1 LSNTDI
7 LLNSQLMFMSLLHGQ
22 YVEYLK
28 NLIKLILT
36 KSSRISG
43 EFLKNTNVLILQK
56 SDDAPQNKE
65 YVALLTELNQ
75 VPESSAYNM
84 LLIQIVNILQKK
96 YLHKAFEALFE
107 LFQQTYSMIDSET
120 KAHYVRKCEYH

>member
-1 LSNTDI
+1 
-7 LLNSQLMFMSLLHGQ
+7 M
-22 YVEYLK
+22 
-28 NLIKLILT
+28 
-36 KSSRISG
+36 
-43 EFLKNTNVLILQK
+43 ILQK